1 MSLDLSDAIALAKDL
16 LKTSGDFVAHD
27 PVLAAQFSERAYEIC
42 DDLGIDREMLGQAV
56 QPVEAVQ
63 PVQPMQDLIDE
74 IAHEEDVFASE
85 DLSPSPVDL
94 ADDIEEETKQ
104 ASDQLRDLLRQ
115 QARVLQSVRDDDDR
129 TETKTKKR
137 GFKLFGRT
145 TDDED
150 LGALQSA

>member
-42 DDLGIDREMLGQAV
+42 DDLGIDRAMLGQAV
-56 QPVEAVQ
+56 QPV
-63 PVQPMQDLIDE
+63 QPMQNLIDD
-74 IAHEEDVFASE
+74 IADEEDILLDE
-85 DLSPSPVDL
+85 DLTPSPADL
-94 ADDIEEETKQ
+94 ADQIEEETRET
-104 ASDQLRDLLRQ
+104 SDQLRDLLQQ
-115 QARVLQSVRDDDDR
+115 QARVLQSVRDTDDV
-129 TETKTKKR
+129 TATKAKKR

-145 TDDED
+145 TDEED

>member
-42 DDLGIDREMLGQAV
+42 DDLGIDRAMLGQAV
-56 QPVEAVQ
+56 QP
-63 PVQPMQDLIDE
+63 MQNLIDE
-74 IAHEEDVFASE
+74 IADEEDILLDE
-85 DLSPSPVDL
+85 DLAPSPADL
-94 ADDIEEETKQ
+94 ADQIEEETRET
-104 ASDQLRDLLRQ
+104 SDQLRDLLQQ
-115 QARVLQSVRDDDDR
+115 QARVLQSVRDTDDV
-129 TETKTKKR
+129 TATKAKKR

-145 TDDED
+145 TDEED